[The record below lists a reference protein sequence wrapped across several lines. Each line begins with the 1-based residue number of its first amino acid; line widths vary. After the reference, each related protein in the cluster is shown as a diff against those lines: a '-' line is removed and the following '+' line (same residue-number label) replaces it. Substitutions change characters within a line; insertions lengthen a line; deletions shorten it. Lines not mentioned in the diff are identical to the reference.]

1 MGREPGLDRKP
12 NLKLSV
18 WSRIQTSTPTSSMR
32 RPPSS
37 SPQERHHEDLI
48 AYDACKPHTKKKLA
62 LVSSHFGG
70 VCAPPLDGLLVL
82 VLIGGVVLQSRGLV
96 DELVVGLLAA
106 GRGTSSKSQPD
117 VGALPGGPMFRCT
130 LSSPEASVLD
140 DRCLLE
146 LPHVEVVPDG
156 GKK

>member
-48 AYDACKPHTKKKLA
+48 AYDACKPHTKKKNWPWSRLILA
-62 LVSSHFGG
+62 GSV
-70 VCAPPLDGLLVL
+70 PRPLMASLY
-82 VLIGGVVLQSRGLV
+82 
-96 DELVVGLLAA
+96 
-106 GRGTSSKSQPD
+106 
-117 VGALPGGPMFRCT
+117 
-130 LSSPEASVLD
+130 LSS
-140 DRCLLE
+140 
-146 LPHVEVVPDG
+146 
-156 GKK
+156 